1 MHGAYDQGA
10 APTGGIFEADDGR
23 CALAPCGCT
32 ASVAIPIATCSSARL
47 GGRLSVVEAHEGSGL
62 TEDVGM
68 CGLPTARPGAV
79 VLDGWT
85 AAMLGDLAQF

>member
-1 MHGAYDQGA
+1 M
-10 APTGGIFEADDGR
+10 
-23 CALAPCGCT
+23 
-32 ASVAIPIATCSSARL
+32 
-47 GGRLSVVEAHEGSGL
+47 VEAHEGSGL

-85 AAMLGDLAQF
+85 AAMLGDLAASEPPHPR